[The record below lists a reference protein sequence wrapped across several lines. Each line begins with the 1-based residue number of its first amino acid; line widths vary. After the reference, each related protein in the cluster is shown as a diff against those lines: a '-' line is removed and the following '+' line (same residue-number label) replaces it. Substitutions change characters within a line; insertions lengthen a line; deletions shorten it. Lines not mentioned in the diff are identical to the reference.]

1 MKVVLSSDIILCGWL
16 GLKHQLTN
24 SGMYNCV
31 TEWTECRLPSIDFS
45 VAVGHVICQESSCGV
60 FHAVS
65 LIYSQGGMLPYLAVS
80 LLDMLAAESA
90 ATALHY
96 VFVFIDPIYIIFG
109 GFYYIDKVR
118 SKGFIQ
124 NVLMNLFIDP
134 LCIITDG
141 LYYFAKWGVRIA
153 FKIS

>member
-1 MKVVLSSDIILCGWL
+1 M
-16 GLKHQLTN
+16 
-24 SGMYNCV
+24 
-31 TEWTECRLPSIDFS
+31 
-45 VAVGHVICQESSCGV
+45 
-60 FHAVS
+60 
-65 LIYSQGGMLPYLAVS
+65 PYLAVS

-141 LYYFAKWGVRIA
+141 LYYFAK
-153 FKIS
+153 